1 MQGKK
6 KKLFRIQKRPH
17 AAARAHSKSRWS
29 RPSVQ
34 GETPPHV
41 RFRGTSERSRVFLEA
56 ACCSL
61 EEAEAAPVSWALR
74 REQAQLAGR
83 ASHVL
88 SREGSASIR
97 QGRLCILTLLDP
109 APALLSPGGREAGEV
124 TPQELGTSWG
134 FWAGG
139 NHGCRGMAKPALS
152 PSCRGGSSVL
162 SFTGYLCKYVLLR
175 STQKHGQSAGM
186 NFSSRLGSY
195 AQAFI
200 SPLLPKHQ
208 PDVALN
214 ETR

>member
-6 KKLFRIQKRPH
+6 KISRIQKRPH

-34 GETPPHV
+34 GETLQHV
-41 RFRGTSERSRVFLEA
+41 RFRGTSERSRVFSEA

-61 EEAEAAPVSWALR
+61 EAAEAAPVSWAPR

-97 QGRLCILTLLDP
+97 QGRLCILTLLNP
-109 APALLSPGGREAGEV
+109 APALLSPGGRKAGEV
-124 TPQELGTSWG
+124 TPHELGTSWG

-139 NHGCRGMAKPALS
+139 KPWMWGHGKDCSFPLMQGRQQRVKLHWVFMQVSS
-152 PSCRGGSSVL
+152 PQH
-162 SFTGYLCKYVLLR
+162 T
-175 STQKHGQSAGM
+175 
-186 NFSSRLGSY
+186 
-195 AQAFI
+195 
-200 SPLLPKHQ
+200 
-208 PDVALN
+208 
-214 ETR
+214 ETRAICRYELFIQARQLCTGFHLPSPPQAPAWRCT